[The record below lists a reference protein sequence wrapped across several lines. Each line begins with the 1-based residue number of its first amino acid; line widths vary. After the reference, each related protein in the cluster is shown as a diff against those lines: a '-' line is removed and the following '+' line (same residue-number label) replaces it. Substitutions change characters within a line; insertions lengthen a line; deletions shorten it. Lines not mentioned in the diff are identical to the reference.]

1 MIPLTIARIAEI
13 VGGKLDNVSDPQ
25 AVVSGPVEFDSRKI
39 VAGGLFLALPG
50 AKVDGHDFAE
60 KAHEA
65 GAVVTLAA
73 RPVGTPAII
82 VPSDAASATASDTAS
97 VTASDAASATA
108 SAYVYAHDSDGS
120 VRALLTALAK
130 LARAVVTELI
140 STKALSVVGVTGS
153 AGKTSTKDML
163 AALLS
168 TAGPTIAPPGS
179 FNNEIGHPYTAL
191 RCGSD
196 TEFLVAELSARGLGH
211 IAQLAEIAPPRIG
224 LVLNVGSA
232 HLGEFGSKDTIAQ
245 AKGELIEAVP
255 PAADGGVAVLNADDP
270 AVAAMA
276 TRTRGKVVTFS
287 ACGDTAAD
295 YFASD
300 VVLDDLARA
309 RFQLHSRQAGSVEI
323 NLQVVGAHQ
332 VSNAVA
338 AAAVAAEAGVAIEQ
352 IAVCLN
358 DYLAVSAHRMDVRE
372 RADNVTIINDAYNA
386 NPESMRAGL
395 AALSSAALSS
405 TSLSSAAKQP
415 SQAIAVL
422 GEMSELGDDASA
434 VHRELGMQLAEFAVD
449 TLVAVGKTN
458 NIAALV
464 EGALEAG
471 IDTRHVADVNGATRT
486 VEEILRSAQHRDV
499 VLVKASNA
507 WSLWRVA
514 EQLASKELEYKE

>member
-65 GAVVTLAA
+65 GAMVTLAA

-82 VPSDAASATASDTAS
+82 VPSDAASVTESDTAS
-97 VTASDAASATA
+97 VTASEATSATA

-130 LARAVVTELI
+130 LARAVITELI

-191 RCGSD
+191 RCGPD

-255 PAADGGVAVLNADDP
+255 PAAAGGVAVLNADDP

-309 RFQLHSRQAGSVEI
+309 RFQLHSRQAGPVEI
-323 NLQVVGAHQ
+323 NLQVMGAHQ

-395 AALSSAALSS
+395 AALSSTA
-405 TSLSSAAKQP
+405 TQP
-415 SQAIAVL
+415 AQAIAVL

-514 EQLASKELEYKE
+514 EQLASKEQEYKE

>member
-25 AVVSGPVEFDSRKI
+25 AVVPGPVEFDSRKI

-82 VPSDAASATASDTAS
+82 VPSDAASA
-97 VTASDAASATA
+97 TASDAASATA

-309 RFQLHSRQAGSVEI
+309 RFQLHSRQAGPVEI

-395 AALSSAALSS
+395 AALSSAA
-405 TSLSSAAKQP
+405 TQP
-415 SQAIAVL
+415 AQAIAVL

-449 TLVAVGKTN
+449 TLVAVGKTD

-514 EQLASKELEYKE
+514 EQLASKEQEYKE

>member
-25 AVVSGPVEFDSRKI
+25 AVVSGPLEFDSRKI

-50 AKVDGHDFAE
+50 AKVDGHDFA
-60 KAHEA
+60 KNAHEA

-82 VPSDAASATASDTAS
+82 VPSDAASVTASA
-97 VTASDAASATA
+97 TASDAASATA

-130 LARAVVTELI
+130 LARAVITELI

-191 RCGSD
+191 RCGPD

-309 RFQLHSRQAGSVEI
+309 RFQLHSRQAGPVEI

-395 AALSSAALSS
+395 AALSSAA
-405 TSLSSAAKQP
+405 TQP
-415 SQAIAVL
+415 AQAIAVL

-449 TLVAVGKTN
+449 TLVAVGKTD

-514 EQLASKELEYKE
+514 EQLASKEQEYKE

>member
-1 MIPLTIARIAEI
+1 MIPWTIARIAEI

-82 VPSDAASATASDTAS
+82 VPSDAASATASVTESDTAS

-309 RFQLHSRQAGSVEI
+309 RFQLHSRQAGPVEI

-395 AALSSAALSS
+395 AALSSAA
-405 TSLSSAAKQP
+405 TQP
-415 SQAIAVL
+415 AQAIAVL

-449 TLVAVGKTN
+449 TLVAVGKTD

-514 EQLASKELEYKE
+514 EQLASKEQEYKE

>member
-82 VPSDAASATASDTAS
+82 VPSDAVSDTASDTAS

-130 LARAVVTELI
+130 LARAVITELI
-140 STKALSVVGVTGS
+140 SAKALSVVGVTGS

-191 RCGSD
+191 RCGPD

-255 PAADGGVAVLNADDP
+255 PVADGGVAVLNADDP

-309 RFQLHSRQAGSVEI
+309 RFQLHSRQAGPVEI

-395 AALSSAALSS
+395 AALSSAA
-405 TSLSSAAKQP
+405 TQP
-415 SQAIAVL
+415 AQAIAVL

-449 TLVAVGKTN
+449 TLVAVGKTD

-514 EQLASKELEYKE
+514 EQLASKEQEYKE

>member
-25 AVVSGPVEFDSRKI
+25 AVVPGPVEFDSRKI

-82 VPSDAASATASDTAS
+82 VPSDAASATASVTESDTAS

-309 RFQLHSRQAGSVEI
+309 RFQLHSRQAGPVEI

-395 AALSSAALSS
+395 AALSSAA
-405 TSLSSAAKQP
+405 TQP
-415 SQAIAVL
+415 AQAIAVL

-449 TLVAVGKTN
+449 TLVAVGKTD

-514 EQLASKELEYKE
+514 EQLASKEQEYKE

>member
-82 VPSDAASATASDTAS
+82 VPSDAASATASVTESDTAS

-309 RFQLHSRQAGSVEI
+309 RFQLHSRQAGPVEI

-352 IAVCLN
+352 IAACLN

-405 TSLSSAAKQP
+405 AATQP
-415 SQAIAVL
+415 AQAIAVL

-449 TLVAVGKTN
+449 TLVAVGKTD

-514 EQLASKELEYKE
+514 EQLASKEQEYKE

>member
-82 VPSDAASATASDTAS
+82 VPSDAASATASVTESDTAS

-309 RFQLHSRQAGSVEI
+309 RFQLHSRQAGPVEI

-395 AALSSAALSS
+395 AALSSAA
-405 TSLSSAAKQP
+405 TQP
-415 SQAIAVL
+415 AQAIAVL

-449 TLVAVGKTN
+449 TLVAVGKTD

-514 EQLASKELEYKE
+514 EQLASKEQEYKE

>member
-25 AVVSGPVEFDSRKI
+25 AVVPGPVEFDSRKI

-82 VPSDAASATASDTAS
+82 VPSDAASATASVTESDTAS

-309 RFQLHSRQAGSVEI
+309 RFQLHSRQAGPVEI

-395 AALSSAALSS
+395 AALSSAA
-405 TSLSSAAKQP
+405 TQP
-415 SQAIAVL
+415 AQAIAVL

-449 TLVAVGKTN
+449 TLVADG
-458 NIAALV
+458 
-464 EGALEAG
+464 
-471 IDTRHVADVNGATRT
+471 
-486 VEEILRSAQHRDV
+486 
-499 VLVKASNA
+499 
-507 WSLWRVA
+507 
-514 EQLASKELEYKE
+514 

>member
-82 VPSDAASATASDTAS
+82 VPSDAASATASVTESDTAS

-287 ACGDTAAD
+287 A
-295 YFASD
+295 
-300 VVLDDLARA
+300 
-309 RFQLHSRQAGSVEI
+309 
-323 NLQVVGAHQ
+323 
-332 VSNAVA
+332 
-338 AAAVAAEAGVAIEQ
+338 
-352 IAVCLN
+352 
-358 DYLAVSAHRMDVRE
+358 
-372 RADNVTIINDAYNA
+372 
-386 NPESMRAGL
+386 
-395 AALSSAALSS
+395 
-405 TSLSSAAKQP
+405 
-415 SQAIAVL
+415 
-422 GEMSELGDDASA
+422 
-434 VHRELGMQLAEFAVD
+434 
-449 TLVAVGKTN
+449 
-458 NIAALV
+458 
-464 EGALEAG
+464 
-471 IDTRHVADVNGATRT
+471 
-486 VEEILRSAQHRDV
+486 
-499 VLVKASNA
+499 
-507 WSLWRVA
+507 
-514 EQLASKELEYKE
+514 

>member
-13 VGGKLDNVSDPQ
+13 VGGKFDNVSDPQ
-25 AVVSGPVEFDSRKI
+25 AVVPGPVEFDSRKI

-82 VPSDAASATASDTAS
+82 VPSDAASATASVTESDTAS

-309 RFQLHSRQAGSVEI
+309 RFQMHSRQAGPVEI

-395 AALSSAALSS
+395 AALSSAA
-405 TSLSSAAKQP
+405 TQP
-415 SQAIAVL
+415 AQAIAVL

-449 TLVAVGKTN
+449 TLVAVGKTD

-514 EQLASKELEYKE
+514 EQLASKEQEYKE